1 VTNTLKDRT
10 ILITGGTRGIGKA
23 IGLRAARDGANVVIL
38 GKTTE
43 PHANLPGTI
52 WTAAEEIEAVGGK
65 ALAVACDLR
74 NDDQVETAVAQTV
87 ERFGGI
93 DILIN
98 NASAIFLAGTLQT
111 PMKRFDLMHQVNTR
125 ATFLTSQLC
134 LPHLLKSSNPHILCL
149 APPIDMDRGWFAGTL
164 PYTMAKYGMSLCVLG
179 LSQEFSKQGVAVNA
193 LWPETGIATAAVANL
208 LGGET
213 AIQCCRKPE
222 IVADAAH
229 AILTRNSREC
239 TGNFFIDSEVLAES
253 GVTDF
258 DQYAMTPGVPL
269 MPDFFL
275 GKPDFAALSQ
285 LLHGE
290 DLSPAQTHPGSQQA

>member
-1 VTNTLKDRT
+1 MKNSLEGRT
-10 ILITGGTRGIGKA
+10 VLITGGTRGIGKA

-43 PHANLPGTI
+43 PHPKLPGTI
-52 WTAAEEIEAVGGK
+52 FSAAKEIEEAGGQ
-65 ALAVACDLR
+65 ALAVPCDLR
-74 NDDQVETAVAQTV
+74 NDERVEAAVAQTV

-93 DILIN
+93 DILVN

-125 ATFLTSQLC
+125 ATLLTSQLC

-149 APPIDMDRGWFAGTL
+149 APPIDMDKGWFAGTL
-164 PYTMAKYGMSLCVLG
+164 PYTMAKYGMSLCVQG
-179 LSQEFSKQGVAVNA
+179 LSQEFRKQGVAVNA

-208 LGGET
+208 LGGE
-213 AIQCCRKPE
+213 AAVQCCRKPE
-222 IVADAAH
+222 IVADAAYE
-229 AILTRNSREC
+229 ILIRNSRDC
-239 TGNFFIDSEVLAES
+239 TGNFFIDSEVLTES

-258 DQYAMTPGVPL
+258 DHYAVTPGVPL

-275 GKPDFAALSQ
+275 GKPDFAALSK
-285 LLHGE
+285 LLHK
-290 DLSPAQTHPGSQQA
+290 S

>member
-1 VTNTLKDRT
+1 VKQTLEDRT
-10 ILITGGTRGIGKA
+10 VLITGGTRGIGKA

-43 PHANLPGTI
+43 PHPQLPGTI
-52 WTAAEEIEAVGGK
+52 WSAAEEIEAAGGN
-65 ALAVACDLR
+65 ALAVPCDLR
-74 NDDQVETAVAQTV
+74 VNEQVQAAVAQSV

-93 DILIN
+93 DILVN

-111 PMKRFDLMHQVNTR
+111 PMKRFDLMHQVNAR
-125 ATFLTSQLC
+125 ATFLASQLC

-179 LSQEFSKQGVAVNA
+179 LSQEFSKQRVAVNA

-208 LGGET
+208 LGGE
-213 AIQCCRKPE
+213 AAVQCCRKPE
-222 IVADAAH
+222 IVADAAYE
-229 AILTRNSREC
+229 ILTRESRTC
-239 TGNFFIDSEVLAES
+239 TGNFFIDSEVLTES
-253 GVTDF
+253 GTTDF
-258 DQYAMTPGVPL
+258 NQYAITPGAPL

-275 GKPDFAALSQ
+275 GKPDFAALSK
-285 LLHGE
+285 LLHSDG
-290 DLSPAQTHPGSQQA
+290 

>member
-1 VTNTLKDRT
+1 VKNTLEDRT
-10 ILITGGTRGIGKA
+10 VLITGGTRGIGKA

-38 GKTTE
+38 GKTSE
-43 PHANLPGTI
+43 PHPHLPGTI
-52 WTAAEEIEAVGGK
+52 WSAAEEIEAAGGN
-65 ALAVACDLR
+65 AFAIQCDLR
-74 NDDQVETAVAQTV
+74 SDEQVEAAVTQTV

-93 DILIN
+93 DILVN

-125 ATFLTSQLC
+125 ATFLASQLC

-149 APPIDMDRGWFAGTL
+149 APPVDMDKGWFAGTL
-164 PYTMAKYGMSLCVLG
+164 PYTIAKYGMSLCVLG
-179 LSQEFSKQGVAVNA
+179 LSQEFRKQGVAVNA

-208 LGGET
+208 LGGE
-213 AIQCCRKPE
+213 AAVQCCRKPE

-229 AILTRNSREC
+229 EILTRESREC
-239 TGNFFIDSEVLAES
+239 TGNFFIDSEVLVEA

-275 GKPDFAALSQ
+275 GKPDFVALSK
-285 LLHGE
+285 LLHSDG
-290 DLSPAQTHPGSQQA
+290 

>member
-1 VTNTLKDRT
+1 MKQTLEDRT
-10 ILITGGTRGIGKA
+10 VLITGGTRGIGKA

-43 PHANLPGTI
+43 PHPQLPGTI
-52 WTAAEEIEAVGGK
+52 WSAAEEIEAAGGN
-65 ALAVACDLR
+65 ALAVPCDLR
-74 NDDQVETAVAQTV
+74 VNEQVQAAVAQSV

-93 DILIN
+93 DILVN

-111 PMKRFDLMHQVNTR
+111 PMKRFDLMHQVNAR
-125 ATFLTSQLC
+125 ATFLASQLC

-208 LGGET
+208 LGGE
-213 AIQCCRKPE
+213 AAVQCCRKPE
-222 IVADAAH
+222 IVADAAYE
-229 AILTRNSREC
+229 ILTRESRTC
-239 TGNFFIDSEVLAES
+239 TGNFFIDSEVLTES
-253 GVTDF
+253 GTTDF
-258 DQYAMTPGVPL
+258 NQYAITPGAPL

-275 GKPDFAALSQ
+275 GKPDFAALSK
-285 LLHGE
+285 LLHSDG
-290 DLSPAQTHPGSQQA
+290 

>member
-1 VTNTLKDRT
+1 MTSISLKDKT

-23 IGLRAARDGANVVIL
+23 IGLRVARDETNVVIL

-43 PHANLPGTI
+43 PHPHLPGTI
-52 WTAAEEIEAVGGK
+52 YTAAEEIEAAGGT
-65 ALAVACDLR
+65 ALAVPCDLR
-74 NDDQVETAVAQTV
+74 NDEQVEAAVTQTV

-93 DILIN
+93 DILVN

-125 ATFLTSQLC
+125 ATFLASQLC
-134 LPHLLKSSNPHILCL
+134 LPHLLKSANPHILCL

-179 LSQEFSKQGVAVNA
+179 LSQEFRRQGVAVNA

-208 LGGET
+208 LGGEA
-213 AIQCCRKPE
+213 AIQCCRIPE
-222 IVADAAH
+222 IVADAACE
-229 AILTRNSREC
+229 ILTRNSRDC
-239 TGNFFIDSEVLAES
+239 TGNFFIDSEVLAEA
-253 GVTDF
+253 GITDF
-258 DQYAMTPGVPL
+258 DQYAVSPGAPL

-285 LLHGE
+285 LMRRE
-290 DLSPAQTHPGSQQA
+290 A

>member
-1 VTNTLKDRT
+1 MENLLKNRT
-10 ILITGGTRGIGKA
+10 VLITGGTRGIGKA

-43 PHANLPGTI
+43 PHPNLPGTI
-52 WTAAEEIEAVGGK
+52 WSAAKEMEAAGGR
-65 ALAVACDLR
+65 ALAVPCDIR
-74 NDDQVETAVAQTV
+74 IDEQVEAAVAQTV
-87 ERFGGI
+87 ERYGGI

-125 ATFLTSQLC
+125 GTFLASQLC

-149 APPIDMDRGWFAGTL
+149 APPIDMDCGWFAGTL
-164 PYTMAKYGMSLCVLG
+164 PYTMAKYGMSQCVLG
-179 LSQEFSKQGVAVNA
+179 LSQEFQRQGVAVNA

-208 LGGET
+208 LGGES
-213 AIQCCRKPE
+213 AVKCCRIPE

-229 AILTRNSREC
+229 AIVSCPSREC
-239 TGNFFIDSEVLAES
+239 TGNFFIDSEVLASS

-258 DQYAMTPGVPL
+258 DQYAISPGVPL

-290 DLSPAQTHPGSQQA
+290 NQSTTSNR

>member
-1 VTNTLKDRT
+1 VKKTLENRT
-10 ILITGGTRGIGKA
+10 VLITGGTRGIGKA
-23 IGLRAARDGANVVIL
+23 IGLRVAQDGANVVIL

-43 PHANLPGTI
+43 PHPNLPGTI
-52 WTAAEEIEAVGGK
+52 WSAAEEIEAAGGK
-65 ALAVACDLR
+65 ALAAQCDLR
-74 NDDQVETAVAQTV
+74 IDEQVEAAVAQTV

-125 ATFLTSQLC
+125 GTFLASQLC
-134 LPHLLKSSNPHILCL
+134 LPHLLKSSNPHILCM

-164 PYTMAKYGMSLCVLG
+164 PYTMAKYGMSLCVAG
-179 LSQEFSKQGVAVNA
+179 LSQEFRQQGVAVNA

-208 LGGET
+208 LGGE
-213 AIQCCRKPE
+213 AAVNCCRKPE
-222 IVADAAH
+222 IFADAAH

-239 TGNFFIDSEVLAES
+239 TGNFFIDSEVLIKS

-258 DQYAMTPGVPL
+258 DQYAVKPGVPL

-275 GKPDFAALSQ
+275 GKPDFAALAKI
-285 LLHGE
+285 LHSAE
-290 DLSPAQTHPGSQQA
+290 

>member
-1 VTNTLKDRT
+1 MKQTLEDRT
-10 ILITGGTRGIGKA
+10 VLITGGTRGIGKA

-43 PHANLPGTI
+43 PHPQLPGTI
-52 WTAAEEIEAVGGK
+52 WSAAEEIEAAGGN
-65 ALAVACDLR
+65 ALAVPCDLR
-74 NDDQVETAVAQTV
+74 VDEQVQAAVAQSV

-93 DILIN
+93 DILVN

-111 PMKRFDLMHQVNTR
+111 PMKRFDLMHQVNAR

-179 LSQEFSKQGVAVNA
+179 LSQEFSKQRVAVNA

-208 LGGET
+208 LGGE
-213 AIQCCRKPE
+213 AAVQCCRKPE
-222 IVADAAH
+222 IVADAAYE
-229 AILTRNSREC
+229 ILTRESRTC
-239 TGNFFIDSEVLAES
+239 TGNFFIDSEVLTES
-253 GVTDF
+253 GTTDF
-258 DQYAMTPGVPL
+258 NQYAITPGAPL

-275 GKPDFAALSQ
+275 GKPDFAALSK
-285 LLHGE
+285 LLHSDG
-290 DLSPAQTHPGSQQA
+290 

>member
-1 VTNTLKDRT
+1 VKNLLKDRT

-38 GKTTE
+38 GKTSE
-43 PHANLPGTI
+43 PHPHLPGTI
-52 WTAAEEIEAVGGK
+52 WSAAEEIEAAGGK
-65 ALAVACDLR
+65 ALAIQCDLR
-74 NDDQVETAVAQTV
+74 NDEQVETAVAQTV
-87 ERFGGI
+87 ERFDGI
-93 DILIN
+93 DILVN

-125 ATFLTSQLC
+125 GTFLASQLC
-134 LPHLLKSSNPHILCL
+134 LPHLLKSSNPHILCM

-164 PYTMAKYGMSLCVLG
+164 PYTMAKYGMSQCVLG
-179 LSQEFSKQGVAVNA
+179 LSQEFQRQGVAVNS

-208 LGGET
+208 LGGD
-213 AIQCCRKPE
+213 AAVQCCRKPE

-229 AILTRNSREC
+229 AVLTRNSREC

-258 DQYAMTPGVPL
+258 DQYAMTPGAPL

-275 GKPDFAALSQ
+275 GKPDFATLSKF
-285 LLHGE
+285 LHSDE
-290 DLSPAQTHPGSQQA
+290 

>member
-1 VTNTLKDRT
+1 MKQTLEDRT
-10 ILITGGTRGIGKA
+10 VLITGGTRGIGKA

-43 PHANLPGTI
+43 PHPQLPGTI
-52 WTAAEEIEAVGGK
+52 WSAAEEIEAAGGN
-65 ALAVACDLR
+65 ALAVPCDLR
-74 NDDQVETAVAQTV
+74 VDEQVQAAVAQSV

-93 DILIN
+93 DILVN

-111 PMKRFDLMHQVNTR
+111 PIKRFDLMHQVNAR
-125 ATFLTSQLC
+125 ATFLASQLC

-179 LSQEFSKQGVAVNA
+179 LSQEFSKQRVAVNA

-208 LGGET
+208 LGGE
-213 AIQCCRKPE
+213 AAVQCCRKPE
-222 IVADAAH
+222 IVADAAYE
-229 AILTRNSREC
+229 ILTRESRTC
-239 TGNFFIDSEVLAES
+239 TGNFFIDSEVLTES
-253 GVTDF
+253 GTTDF
-258 DQYAMTPGVPL
+258 DQYAMTPGAPL

-275 GKPDFAALSQ
+275 GKPDFAALSK
-285 LLHGE
+285 LLQSNG
-290 DLSPAQTHPGSQQA
+290 

>member
-1 VTNTLKDRT
+1 V
-10 ILITGGTRGIGKA
+10 ITGGTRGIGKA
-23 IGLRAARDGANVVIL
+23 IGLRVARDGANVVIL

-43 PHANLPGTI
+43 PHPSLPGTI
-52 WTAAEEIEAVGGK
+52 YSAAEEIDAAGGN
-65 ALAVACDLR
+65 ALAVQCDLR
-74 NDDQVETAVAQTV
+74 NDDQVEAAVTQTV

-93 DILIN
+93 DILVN

-125 ATFLTSQLC
+125 ATFLASQLC
-134 LPHLLKSSNPHILCL
+134 LPYLLKSENPHILCL
-149 APPIDMDRGWFAGTL
+149 APPIDMDKGWFAGTL

-179 LSQEFSKQGVAVNA
+179 LSQEFQKQGVAVNA

-208 LGGET
+208 LGGE
-213 AIQCCRKPE
+213 AAVQCCRKPE

-229 AILTRNSREC
+229 EILTRNSREC

-258 DQYAMTPGVPL
+258 DRYAMTPGVPL

-275 GKPDFAALSQ
+275 GKPDFAALSE
-285 LLHGE
+285 LLHS
-290 DLSPAQTHPGSQQA
+290 DR

>member
-1 VTNTLKDRT
+1 VKQTLEDRT
-10 ILITGGTRGIGKA
+10 VLITGGTRGIGKA

-43 PHANLPGTI
+43 PHPQLPGTI
-52 WTAAEEIEAVGGK
+52 WSAAEEIEAAGGN
-65 ALAVACDLR
+65 ALAVPCDLR
-74 NDDQVETAVAQTV
+74 VNEQVQAAVAQSV

-93 DILIN
+93 DILVN

-111 PMKRFDLMHQVNTR
+111 PMKRFDLMHQVNAR
-125 ATFLTSQLC
+125 ATFLASQLC
-134 LPHLLKSSNPHILCL
+134 LPHLLKSSNQHILCL

-208 LGGET
+208 LGGE
-213 AIQCCRKPE
+213 AAVQCCRKPE
-222 IVADAAH
+222 IVADAAYE
-229 AILTRNSREC
+229 ILTRESRTC
-239 TGNFFIDSEVLAES
+239 TGNFFIDSEVLTES
-253 GVTDF
+253 GTTDF
-258 DQYAMTPGVPL
+258 DQYAITPGAPL

-275 GKPDFAALSQ
+275 GKPDFAALSK
-285 LLHGE
+285 LLHSDG
-290 DLSPAQTHPGSQQA
+290 

>member
-1 VTNTLKDRT
+1 MKQTLEDRT
-10 ILITGGTRGIGKA
+10 VLITGGTRGIGKA

-43 PHANLPGTI
+43 PHPQLPGTI
-52 WTAAEEIEAVGGK
+52 WSAAEEIEAAGGN
-65 ALAVACDLR
+65 ALAVPCDLR
-74 NDDQVETAVAQTV
+74 VNEQVQAAVAQSV

-93 DILIN
+93 DILVN

-111 PMKRFDLMHQVNTR
+111 PMKRFDLMHQVNAR
-125 ATFLTSQLC
+125 ATFLASQLC

-208 LGGET
+208 LGGE
-213 AIQCCRKPE
+213 AAVQCCRKPE
-222 IVADAAH
+222 IVADAAYE
-229 AILTRNSREC
+229 ILTRESRTC
-239 TGNFFIDSEVLAES
+239 TGNFFIDSEVLTES
-253 GVTDF
+253 GTTDF
-258 DQYAMTPGVPL
+258 DQYAITPGAPL

-275 GKPDFAALSQ
+275 GKPDFAALSK
-285 LLHGE
+285 LLHSDG
-290 DLSPAQTHPGSQQA
+290 

>member
-1 VTNTLKDRT
+1 MTDNKLADKTLV
-10 ILITGGTRGIGKA
+10 ITGGTRGIGKA

-38 GKTTE
+38 GKTSALH
-43 PHANLPGTI
+43 PHLPGTI
-52 WTAAEEIEAVGGK
+52 WSAAEEIEAAGGN
-65 ALAVACDLR
+65 ALAVPCDLR
-74 NDDQVETAVAQTV
+74 NDEQVEAAVAQTV

-93 DILIN
+93 DILVN
-98 NASAIFLAGTLQT
+98 NASVIFLAGILQT

-125 ATFLTSQLC
+125 GTFLASQLC

-179 LSQEFSKQGVAVNA
+179 LSQEFRKQGVAVNA

-208 LGGET
+208 LGGE
-213 AIQCCRKPE
+213 AAVQCCRKPE

-239 TGNFFIDSEVLAES
+239 TGNFFIDSEVLAAS

-275 GKPDFAALSQ
+275 GKPDFAALSE
-285 LLHGE
+285 LLHS
-290 DLSPAQTHPGSQQA
+290 DD

>member
-1 VTNTLKDRT
+1 MEQSLKDRT

-23 IGLRAARDGANVVIL
+23 VGLRAAHDGANVVIL

-43 PHANLPGTI
+43 PHPNLPGTI
-52 WTAAEEIEAVGGK
+52 FSAAEEIEAAGGN
-65 ALAVACDLR
+65 ALSVPCDLR
-74 NDDQVETAVAQTV
+74 NDEQMESAVAQTV

-93 DILIN
+93 DILVN

-125 ATFLTSQLC
+125 ATFLASQLC

-179 LSQEFSKQGVAVNA
+179 LSQEFQKQGVAVNA

-208 LGGET
+208 LGGE
-213 AIQCCRKPE
+213 AAVQCCRKPA
-222 IVADAAH
+222 IVADATH
-229 AILTRNSREC
+229 NILTRNSREC

-253 GVTDF
+253 GVTNF
-258 DQYAMTPGVPL
+258 DQYAMTPGSPL

-275 GKPDFAALSQ
+275 GKPDFAALSE
-285 LLHGE
+285 LLHSDG
-290 DLSPAQTHPGSQQA
+290 Q

>member
-1 VTNTLKDRT
+1 MKQTLEDRT
-10 ILITGGTRGIGKA
+10 VLITGGTRGIGKA

-43 PHANLPGTI
+43 PHPNLPGTI
-52 WTAAEEIEAVGGK
+52 WSAAEEVEAAGGNS
-65 ALAVACDLR
+65 LAVPCDLR
-74 NDDQVETAVAQTV
+74 SDEQVEAAVAQTV

-93 DILIN
+93 DILVN

-125 ATFLTSQLC
+125 ATFLASQLC

-149 APPIDMDRGWFAGTL
+149 APPIDMDKGWFAGTL

-208 LGGET
+208 LGGE
-213 AIQCCRKPE
+213 AAVHCCRKPE
-222 IVADAAH
+222 IVADAAYE
-229 AILTRNSREC
+229 ILTRESREC

-253 GVTDF
+253 GVTNF
-258 DQYAMTPGVPL
+258 DQYAMAPGTPL

-275 GKPDFAALSQ
+275 GKPDFAALSK
-285 LLHGE
+285 LLHSDG
-290 DLSPAQTHPGSQQA
+290 